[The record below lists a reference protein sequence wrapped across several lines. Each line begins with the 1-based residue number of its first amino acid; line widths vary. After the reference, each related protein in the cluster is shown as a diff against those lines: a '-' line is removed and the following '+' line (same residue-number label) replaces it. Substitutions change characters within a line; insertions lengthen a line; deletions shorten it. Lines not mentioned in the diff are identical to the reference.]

1 MAVMVRATPPMKPA
15 SPASCATSTGATRA
29 ATEAPRCCTGCWR
42 AAELCL
48 WVFFWRREREVEG
61 AIECERCSSSR
72 PERRTLSNRA
82 HSPRPFMPNAPRRAG
97 RAIERGER
105 GGALEGARERSKLQ
119 REGERRAERR
129 EKTLSHAKRPRSLVL
144 SLLVHPTTEQNG
156 GAKDHSPRVGWR
168 AEEQR

>member
-48 WVFFWRREREVEG
+48 WVFFWGREREGEG

-105 GGALEGARERSKLQ
+105 GGALEGARERSKL
-119 REGERRAERR
+119 REGEQSEERR
-129 EKTLSHAKRPRSLVL
+129 LSPTPNARALSFSLCLFIPPPSRMEAPRTSRL
-144 SLLVHPTTEQNG
+144 E
-156 GAKDHSPRVGWR
+156 
-168 AEEQR
+168 